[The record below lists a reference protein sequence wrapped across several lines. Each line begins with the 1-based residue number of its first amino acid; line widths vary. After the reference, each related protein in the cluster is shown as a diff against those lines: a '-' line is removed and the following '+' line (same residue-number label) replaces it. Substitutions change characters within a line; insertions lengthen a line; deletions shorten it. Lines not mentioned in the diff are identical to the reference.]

1 MKVYT
6 LTIVYNDKTEEVE
19 YLSEEIEGRAESI
32 LEECGALSIGDE
44 IDKDEIEIYT
54 GFNIIGE
61 A

>member
-19 YLSEEIEGRAESI
+19 YLSEEIEGPAQSM
-32 LEECGALSIGDE
+32 LEECGAISIGDDV
-44 IDKDEIEIYT
+44 DKDEIEISN